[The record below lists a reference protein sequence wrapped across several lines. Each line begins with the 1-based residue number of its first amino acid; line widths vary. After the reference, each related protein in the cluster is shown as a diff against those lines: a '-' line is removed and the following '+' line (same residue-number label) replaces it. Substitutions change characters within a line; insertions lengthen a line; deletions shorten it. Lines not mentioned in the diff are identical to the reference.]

1 MARTGTFGGNGS
13 GDIFIAFST
22 AGAHQ
27 GGAPVA
33 KPVPNEQIDT
43 LFDAAVQ
50 AVEEAI
56 INALVVAED
65 MTGFD
70 NHTVVRLNHQLLQ
83 DFWRV

>member
-22 AGAHQ
+22 AKAHQ

-33 KPVPNEQIDT
+33 EPVPNEKIDI
-43 LFDAAVQ
+43 LFTATVQ

-56 INALVVAED
+56 INALVTAQD
-65 MTGFD
+65 MTGYD
-70 NHTVVRLNHQLLQ
+70 DHTVTCLNHQTLQ
-83 DFWRV
+83 DLCCA